1 LERTTLFADVLLPL
15 PVEGFFTYRVPFEL
29 NEKLTEGIRV
39 VVQFGARKVYTALVV
54 RVHETAPAGR
64 IPKYILSVLDETP
77 VVNDLQRDF
86 WNWLA
91 GYYLCTRGEVMNA
104 ALPAALKL
112 AGESRIALNPACEPD
127 FSGLGEKEAL
137 LLEALHHRKSIAISE
152 VSKIIG
158 QQKTIPV
165 IKTLIEKGMALPEEE
180 LKDPCIP
187 RREKFV
193 RLGKNFEEDEESLK
207 ELMDQLEK
215 RARKQL
221 EIVMTYVRLS
231 KYGFGELKD
240 VSRKELLKESGG
252 SAAQLG
258 ILAEKGVLA
267 IHEKAVSRMGGPG
280 PQADPGL
287 IELSGIQQE
296 AFNRIN
302 ELFQTK
308 EVVLLH
314 GVTSS
319 GKTEIYIKLI
329 RDVIARGKQAL
340 FLLPEIGLT
349 TQIINRLRRYF
360 GARVG
365 VYHSRFNA
373 HERVETWKA
382 VLEGNGKGGDPGGK
396 YDIIL
401 GARSSVFLPFTN
413 LGLVVVDEEHDP
425 SFKQADPAPRY
436 NGRDAAIYLA
446 RMHGAR
452 TLLGSATPS
461 VESYYHAAGGKYG
474 LVEISERYGNL
485 EMPQIRIVDVR
496 ESLCRGN
503 MKSHFSGVLL
513 EQLETA
519 LKNGEQAI
527 LFQNRRG
534 FSLRLECELCHWM
547 PACKNCDV
555 TLVYHK
561 HNNQLRCHYC
571 GYIARVPEKCPEC
584 NGVNVRMKGFGTEK
598 VEEELGILFPR
609 ARIGRM
615 DLDTIR
621 SRHSHQQII
630 GDFEA
635 GKIDIL
641 VGTQMVTKGLDFDN
655 VSLVCILNADNMLS
669 YPDFRAPERS
679 FQLMAQVSGRSGRKY
694 RQGSVIIQTY
704 NPAHPVIVDVMKHD
718 YTAMFY
724 RQLSEREKFHYPPFT
739 RLILI
744 RLKHK
749 DPTVLDRAAGELAKM
764 LRAEF
769 GRRIL
774 GPEFPVVSRIMNFY
788 IKHILFKIERGASTA
803 AMKATLAS
811 VIRKFLEK
819 PANKPV
825 RVIMDVDPQ

>member
-1 LERTTLFADVLLPL
+1 MERTTLFADVLLPL
-15 PVEGFFTYRVPFEL
+15 PVEGTFTYRVPFEL
-29 NEKLTEGIRV
+29 NEKITVGVRV
-39 VVQFGARKVYTALVV
+39 VVQFGTRKVYTALVV

-64 IPKYILSVLDETP
+64 IPKYILSVLDEAP
-77 VVNDLQRDF
+77 IVNDLQRAF
-86 WNWLA
+86 WDWLA
-91 GYYLCTRGEVMNA
+91 GYYLCTGGEVMNA

-112 AGESRIALNPACEPD
+112 ASESRIALNPACEPD
-127 FSGLGEKEAL
+127 FRGLGEKEVL
-137 LLEALHHRKSIAISE
+137 LLEALHHRKSIAVSE

-165 IKTLIEKGMALPEEE
+165 IKTLIEKGMVLPEEE
-180 LKDPCIP
+180 LKDPFIP
-187 RREKFV
+187 RREKFI
-193 RLGKNFEEDEESLK
+193 RLTPDFKDDENALK

-221 EIVMTYVRLS
+221 EIVMTYIRLS
-231 KYGFGELKD
+231 KYGFGDMRD
-240 VSRKELLKESGG
+240 VSRKELLKGSGG

-258 ILAEKGVLA
+258 ILVDKGVFE
-267 IHEKAVSRMGGPG
+267 IHEKAVSRLGDAGPET
-280 PQADPGL
+280 DPGL
-287 IELSGIQQE
+287 IELSGVQQE
-296 AFNRIN
+296 AFDRIN
-302 ELFQTK
+302 DLFRSN

-329 RDVIARGKQAL
+329 REVIAQGRQVL
-340 FLLPEIGLT
+340 FLLPEIALT
-349 TQIINRLRRYF
+349 AQIINRLRRYF

-382 VLEGNGKGGDPGGK
+382 VLGKDGGDGGTAGK

-401 GARSSVFLPFTN
+401 GARSSVFLPFSN

-425 SFKQADPAPRY
+425 SFKQGDPAPRY

-446 RMHGAR
+446 RMHRAK

-461 VESYYHAAGGKYG
+461 VESYYNAVRGKYG

-485 EMPQIRIVDVR
+485 EMPKIRIADVR
-496 ESLCRGN
+496 ESLRSGT
-503 MKSHFSGVLL
+503 MKSHFTGILL
-513 EQLETA
+513 EQLDAA

-534 FSLRLECELCHWM
+534 FSLRLECDLCHWM
-547 PACKNCDV
+547 PVCKNCDV

-561 HNNQLRCHYC
+561 QNNQLRCHYC
-571 GYIARVPEKCPEC
+571 GYITRVPEKCPEC

-598 VEEELGILFPR
+598 VEEELGILFPK
-609 ARIGRM
+609 ARIIRM
-615 DLDTIR
+615 DLDTTR

-704 NPAHPVIVDVMKHD
+704 NPTHPVIVDVMRHD
-718 YTAMFY
+718 YASMFS
-724 RQLSEREKFHYPPFT
+724 RQLAEREKFGYPPFT
-739 RLILI
+739 RLILL

-749 DPTVLDRAAGELAKM
+749 DATLLDRAAGELAKM

-769 GRRIL
+769 GNRIL
-774 GPEFPVVSRIMNFY
+774 GPEFPVVARIMNFY
-788 IKHILFKIERGASTA
+788 IKHILIKIERGASITA
-803 AMKATLAS
+803 VKAALSGVTG
-811 VIRKFLEK
+811 RFLEK
-819 PANKPV
+819 PANRPV